1 MSSVLRM
8 NSAPKINIKG
18 FSSEPIQE
26 VQDSVS
32 IKQKLEETY
41 LKGVKEGQQKIKIE
55 LEKDYSDKL
64 YRKYEEVYHLINSFN
79 EKIEEFELA
88 FEKIVLDTAFIVAEK
103 IVQREIKNEPFIN
116 DVIKNAINKV
126 IGANEVKIKLH
137 PDDLVQLNQYKKES
151 ISTGSF
157 SKINYEGDNRVEK
170 GGCLIETDIGN
181 VDARI
186 TTQLDELKR
195 KLEENNNL

>member
-1 MSSVLRM
+1 MSSILRI

-26 VQDSVS
+26 VQDIVS

-41 LKGVKEGQQKIKIE
+41 LQGVKDGQQKIKIE
-55 LEKDYSDKL
+55 LEKDYSEKL
-64 YRKYEEVYHLINSFN
+64 YRKYEEVYHLTNSFN
-79 EKIEEFELA
+79 EKIEEYELS

-103 IVQREIKNEPFIN
+103 IVQREINNDPFIN

-137 PDDLVQLNQYKKES
+137 PEDLSQLNQYKKES

-157 SKINYEGDNRVEK
+157 SRINYEGDNRIER

-181 VDARI
+181 VDATI

-195 KLEENNNL
+195 KLEENNK